1 MRKETEE
8 SFKNVFNQSPSLVA
22 PFDRKLLH
30 YNDGEVSNQVPALV
44 SGKEVEKLLGIPKI
58 SFETY
63 IEMKNSMVELFTDWY
78 GFRDFLKD
86 LCFDRSVNIGI
97 PSCAI
102 TVVQNTFKKHVLFF
116 SL

>member
-8 SFKNVFNQSPSLVA
+8 NLKNVFNQSPSLVA

-30 YNDGEVSNQVPALV
+30 YNDGEVSDQIPALV

-58 SFETY
+58 SFETC

-78 GFRDFLKD
+78 GFRDFLKG

-97 PSCAI
+97 PFCAISVVHTHLRSCA
-102 TVVQNTFKKHVLFF
+102 FF